1 MLTDPTPGLPYIAA
15 PGADVAALRAAL
27 AEAIRRFVPMEAGDY
42 RVVAERFAKAAAAF
56 GAGLVNRRARCRFR
70 AGFL

>member
-27 AEAIRRFVPMEAGDY
+27 AEASPAIRAGWSAGDY
-42 RVVAERFAKAAAAF
+42 GLVRSAFAKAAAA
-56 GAGLVNRRARCRFR
+56 LRRASLTGGRGV
-70 AGFL
+70 GFA